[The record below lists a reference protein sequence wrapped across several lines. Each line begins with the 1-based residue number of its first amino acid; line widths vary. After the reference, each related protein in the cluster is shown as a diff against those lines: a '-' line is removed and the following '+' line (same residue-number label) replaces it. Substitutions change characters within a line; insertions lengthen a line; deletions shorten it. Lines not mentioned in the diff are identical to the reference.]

1 MNEMAVLIQS
11 QIACAMI
18 TAMAMKAE
26 NKQRAMN
33 GESLAYTEKDFLAL
47 LDDYKLHQSDTV
59 DMLQMGSWTFDD
71 AGEGE
76 EGVKYKRAEIAF
88 EPSTEAEDAI
98 RKAQEISKALGCD
111 VTFLLDD
118 TNMTVSYKDDFDT
131 LVRMYKRMLGNAI
144 GIRFYEEE

>member
-47 LDDYKLHQSDTV
+47 LDEYQLHHSDTV
-59 DMLQMGSWTFDD
+59 DMLQMGRWTFDD
-71 AGEGE
+71 AEGGE
-76 EGVKYKRAEIAF
+76 EGMKYKHAEIAF

-98 RKAQEISKALGCD
+98 REAQKISKTLRCD
-111 VTFLLDD
+111 VRFLLND
-118 TNMTVSYKDDFDT
+118 TDMTVSYKDDFDT

-144 GIRFYEEE
+144 GIHFYEEE